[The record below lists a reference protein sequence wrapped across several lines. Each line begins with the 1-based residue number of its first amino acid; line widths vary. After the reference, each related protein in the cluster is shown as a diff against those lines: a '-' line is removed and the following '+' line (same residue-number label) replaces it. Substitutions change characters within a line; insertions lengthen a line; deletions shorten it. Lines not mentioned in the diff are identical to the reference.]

1 MKKLIPILIM
11 LSMLIGCLSN
21 EEDKDGD
28 GLIDEIEIKGW
39 EITVVYPFND
49 SAITYEVFPDIHKK
63 DTDGDG
69 LTDFQESPYYSN
81 FPTDP
86 TKKDTDGDGLTD
98 YEEKVIFKTDP
109 LDWRDDADGDNF
121 PGWRGDYEEILY
133 YRQRGYDNET
143 IKMFLKNPDVD
154 GDGAKDGNDIDPLK
168 DLKMEVKIERLIIT
182 SDMDE
187 KDGIIECII
196 NISVGTDWKR
206 FPSHKWISIIPGEN
220 ETLNLSCILDINDEG
235 MIGND
240 TKPFWI
246 EIIDLDKGEGI
257 PWTEMKILDE
267 DMLPDIDIVKIDGNS
282 SFIRNINIPEDFG
295 SYKVKGED
303 GELWFEI
310 KEPDENP

>member
-1 MKKLIPILIM
+1 
-11 LSMLIGCLSN
+11 MLIGCLSN

-49 SAITYEVFPDIHKK
+49 SAITYEVFPDIH
-63 DTDGDG
+63 
-69 LTDFQESPYYSN
+69 
-81 FPTDP
+81 
-86 TKKDTDGDGLTD
+86 KKDTDGDGLTD

-257 PWTEMKILDE
+257 PWTEIKILDE
-267 DMLPDIDIVKIDGNS
+267 DMLPDIDIVKIDGS
-282 SFIRNINIPEDFG
+282 LIKNIKKSVFRIILD
-295 SYKVKGED
+295 
-303 GELWFEI
+303 
-310 KEPDENP
+310 